1 MQKQLAGTR
10 MRQILMT
17 AYKMI
22 HYIPIWPTTNN

>member
-22 HYIPIWPTTNN
+22 PLHPDLAYNK